1 MTVSSEV
8 NRAGPYLGNGS
19 TTVFGFGFKIIS
31 DAHLRVILA
40 DEAGEESRLAFPGA
54 YTVEG
59 VGSDAGGSITLIPAP
74 SVGQSVTILRDVPFV
89 QETDLE
95 NQGAYYAETVEAAL
109 DLGVQRDQQLLE
121 VLNRAILLP
130 ASEDPET
137 SEPITITSLR
147 QVQALADQVQ
157 ALVGQANRSY
167 PTRQAM
173 VADVSNIPAGTR
185 VRAAGA
191 DYIRDVSATGMNSAL
206 WDIGLNG
213 FRADDRPQ
221 NAYVAAFHDHNSPR
235 VIRLYTSTD
244 GVAWG
249 LLNTLPLEHD
259 GGIINGGNPVIC
271 YRDGWF
277 YMLVSFASLS
287 NYDFRIYKTRDFTS
301 FVGPFNCT
309 AGPTPMGSAT
319 NPAPGGS
326 VPANEIWG
334 ADMSFTP
341 EGVLHVLISV
351 PFAAEK
357 PDVRGRLVGDRRMF
371 RTVCTNLDTFTFAA
385 PTLEV
390 LPHAHAPRMFQSTTG
405 ALVAPTFPLNHQSNA
420 GSGTAGFEIGFAE
433 NFQAAFPL
441 DDLIIVP
448 VGKGASGFVD
458 GEWIVGGPAYSEA
471 ITRIRAVR
479 DANPGAVMEGV
490 LWHQGEADRG
500 GNPSYQSQM
509 NALAGR
515 FRSSIPELN
524 GKPFIFGEI
533 GRFVTGDT
541 IGVNTILANAVA
553 ATANSALVSSEGL
566 TDRGDALHFNSPSY
580 RALGARYW
588 NAFKALRGSV
598 GSGSTPVRRIIII
611 AGQSN
616 SVGWSPYQQP
626 SMIDASMTRT
636 PSGWL
641 MNLKDS
647 TQQTLRIYTGASI
660 TGPWVFQE
668 GVANPAYAIEGSSI
682 VPRRLSTGAVAWDLY
697 AEGHNTLPDWVSAQQ
712 IMVYRGS
719 TALSGWGLI
728 TPTWLK
734 STKGIRHGTPLNL
747 GFEDPSAYQAI
758 LRVTSFAAGGA
769 TATNEQWNELLSGSR
784 SIVPNPGAVYFVTGG
799 DVTNLTILDSIANE
813 FYLAVLSTN
822 NVAGINIV
830 DNGRVLGAA
839 HIGFGMSNNRL
850 VRFVR
855 REDTG
860 RFHAEAGA
868 GRPRF
873 SVNKNGADQVIPAAT
888 STVVT
893 FPNEVVDVGGV
904 FASNGATLPAGTYT
918 IKASVLFSG
927 ATTDQTN
934 VLGMLRNGT
943 SIARSFGRSVAGNN
957 HLTIAFD
964 VTVNGTDTLTI
975 ALTCPGT
982 GDKTISGATD
992 VTYFQAIPV

>member
-54 YTVEG
+54 YTVQG

-147 QVQALADQVQ
+147 QVQALSDQVQ

-173 VADVSNIPAGTR
+173 VADVANIPSGTR

-249 LLNTLPLEHD
+249 LLNTLPLGHD
-259 GGIINGGNPVIC
+259 GGIINGGNPVIA

-309 AGPTPMGSAT
+309 AGPTPIGSAS

-351 PFAAEK
+351 PFADEK

-405 ALVAPTFPLNHQSNA
+405 ALDAPTFPLNHQDAPVA
-420 GSGTAGFEIGFAE
+420 GRAGFEIGFAE
-433 NFQAAFPL
+433 NFAPAFPL

-448 VGKGASGFVD
+448 VGKGGSGFTNS
-458 GEWIVGGPAYSEA
+458 EWIAGGAAYTTA
-471 ITRIRAVR
+471 ISRIQAVIA
-479 DANPGAVMEGV
+479 ANPTAVVEGV
-490 LWHQGEADRG
+490 LWHQGEADR
-500 GNPSYQSQM
+500 NNASYATQLTSLIDRM
-509 NALAGR
+509 RTDVPALA
-515 FRSSIPELN
+515 
-524 GKPFIFGEI
+524 GKPFIMGEI
-533 GRFVTGDT
+533 LRAANNLSVD
-541 IGVNTILANAVA
+541 VNAVMASVAASLANV
-553 ATANSALVSSEGL
+553 SVVSSEGL
-566 TDRGDALHFNSPSY
+566 TDRGDGLHFNSPSY
-580 RALGARYW
+580 RALGTRYW
-588 NAFKALRGSV
+588 DRFKTMRGSV
-598 GSGSTPVRRIIII
+598 GSGGTAVRRIVII

-616 SVGWSPYQQP
+616 SVGASQYEQP

-660 TGPWVFQE
+660 TGPWLFQE

-697 AEGHNTLPDWVSAQQ
+697 AEGHNTIPGWVSAQQ

-758 LRVTSFAAGGA
+758 QRVTSFAAGGA

-860 RFHAEAGA
+860 RFHAEAVA

-873 SVNKNGADQVIPAAT
+873 SVNKNSADQVIPAAT

-904 FASNGATLPAGTYT
+904 FASNGATLPAGAYT

-934 VLGMLRNGT
+934 ILRILRNGT
-943 SIARSFGRSVAGNN
+943 SVARSFGRSVVGNN

-975 ALTCPGT
+975 DLTCPGT

>member
-54 YTVEG
+54 YTVQG

-137 SEPITITSLR
+137 SEPITIASLR

-244 GVAWG
+244 GIAWG

-309 AGPTPMGSAT
+309 AGPTPIASAT

-341 EGVLHVLISV
+341 EGVMHVLISV
-351 PFAAEK
+351 PYGPEK
-357 PDVRGRLVGDRRMF
+357 ADVRGRLVGDRRMF
-371 RTVCTNLDTFTFAA
+371 RTVCTNLETLTFAA

-405 ALVAPTFPLNHQSNA
+405 AIVAPTFPLNHQDAPVA
-420 GSGTAGFEIGFAE
+420 GRAGFEIGFAE
-433 NFQAAFPL
+433 NFAPAFPL

-448 VGKGASGFVD
+448 VGKGGTGFID
-458 GEWIVGGPAYSEA
+458 NEWRAGGAAYTTA
-471 ITRIRAVR
+471 ISRIQAVIA
-479 DANPGAVMEGV
+479 ANPTAVVEGV
-490 LWHQGEADRG
+490 LWHQGEADR
-500 GNPSYQSQM
+500 NNASYQTDLASLIVRM
-509 NALAGR
+509 RTDVPALA
-515 FRSSIPELN
+515 
-524 GKPFIFGEI
+524 GKPFIMGEI
-533 GRFVTGDT
+533 LRAANNLSVDVNAVMGLVSASR
-541 IGVNTILANAVA
+541 VNTAV
-553 ATANSALVSSEGL
+553 VSSEGL
-566 TDRGDALHFNSPSY
+566 TDRGDGLHFNSPSY
-580 RALGARYW
+580 RALGTRYW
-588 NAFKALRGSV
+588 NAFKTLRGSV
-598 GSGSTPVRRIIII
+598 GSGGTGVRRIVII

-616 SVGWSPYQQP
+616 SVGATQYEQP

-668 GVANPAYAIEGSSI
+668 GVANSAYAIEGSSI

-697 AEGHNTLPDWVSAQQ
+697 AEGHNTIPDWVSAQQ

-747 GFEDPSAYQAI
+747 GFEDPAAYQAI
-758 LRVTSFAAGGA
+758 QRVTSFAAGGS

-799 DVTNLTILDSIANE
+799 DVTNLTILDSVANE

-904 FASNGATLPAGTYT
+904 FASNSATLPAGAYT

-934 VLGMLRNGT
+934 TLRILRNGT
-943 SIARSFGRSVAGNN
+943 SIARSFGRSAAGNN

-975 ALTCPGT
+975 DLTCPGT